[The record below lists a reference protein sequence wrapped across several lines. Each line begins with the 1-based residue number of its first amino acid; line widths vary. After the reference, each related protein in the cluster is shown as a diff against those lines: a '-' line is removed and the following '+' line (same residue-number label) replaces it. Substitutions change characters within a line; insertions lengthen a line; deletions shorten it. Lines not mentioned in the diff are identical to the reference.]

1 MNVTQRY
8 TIKKEAKTDVI
19 TYKEYETLK
28 GYQTKPKKTNYDD
41 IANVSKMIVINP
53 SLIEKLIDKKC
64 KKTFERILK
73 MISIIYED
81 EDGTDPT
88 PLELALNEL
97 EKFKTL
103 LREKYKEY
111 MKEKEYKLMKKK
123 IEILEMEIKSRK
135 EIIYNNI
142 ESKELKTGKKGR

>member
-1 MNVTQRY
+1 MSVTQRY

-28 GYQTKPKKTNYDD
+28 GYQTNPKKTDYDD

-53 SLIEKLIDKKC
+53 SLIEKLVEKKC
-64 KKTFERILK
+64 KKTLERILK
-73 MISIIYED
+73 ILSVIYE
-81 EDGTDPT
+81 EDDSTDPI
-88 PLELALNEL
+88 PIELALNEL
-97 EKFKTL
+97 EKFKTT

-123 IEILEMEIKSRK
+123 IEILENEIKLRK
-135 EIIYNNI
+135 EAIYQNI
-142 ESKELKTGKKGR
+142 ERIEQKTGKKGR